1 MLVQRSHFQLKN
13 LMIMLTNG
21 EQKNQTFDSRETR
34 VSHASIS
41 AQRFFRT
48 SNYNIFQW
56 GKKTP
61 VLQSKS

>member
-48 SNYNIFQW
+48 SNYNIFQ
-56 GKKTP
+56 
-61 VLQSKS
+61 